1 MGKTVILVCRVSG
14 IPYGVQTSYRWTCP
28 NGRCNIGSHIL
39 KIPLIS
45 TSDGGHYTCSVMT
58 NGTES
63 LLSSQVRRGKHVL
76 YIQYVTHMYVR
87 TIASSIP
94 PCYIG
99 SDLIVTSQNRILD
112 HEAVIT
118 NIQEIAGDQEIGVIQ
133 CRSFNGDNVE
143 WLGNGGPSI
152 PTSPM
157 ADRDMYKIENGS
169 MAILS
174 VKLTSHIS
182 DDFYCT
188 YADTKDRQSY
198 INLYLSED
206 STCK

>member
-1 MGKTVILVCRVSG
+1 MWC
-14 IPYGVQTSYRWTCP
+14 
-28 NGRCNIGSHIL
+28 
-39 KIPLIS
+39 
-45 TSDGGHYTCSVMT
+45 
-58 NGTES
+58 
-63 LLSSQVRRGKHVL
+63 
-76 YIQYVTHMYVR
+76 YIQHVTHTYVR

-99 SDLIVTSQNRILD
+99 SGLIVTSQNRILD

-118 NIQEIAGDQEIGVIQ
+118 DITEIAGDQEIGEIQ

-143 WLGNGGPSI
+143 WLGNGGPLI

-174 VKLTSHIS
+174 VNLTSHIS
-182 DDFYCT
+182 HDFYCT
-188 YADTKDRQSY
+188 DTKDRQSY